1 MFDVR
6 YGLLLSV
13 LVPVDARVFPPT
25 QCKNPSNNPFEN
37 PSDICL
43 FIFTIFVAY
52 HPGVLWSHLDDFF
65 IGFHLK
71 DYAVSEASRDYR
83 RLVYEFS
90 NMGLFEKKG
99 HGVFVTLYA
108 MAMMFSA
115 CIYGVLGCDSTWVH
129 LASGALMGL
138 FWIQSGWIGH
148 DSGHYQ

>member
-1 MFDVR
+1 M
-6 YGLLLSV
+6 
-13 LVPVDARVFPPT
+13 
-25 QCKNPSNNPFEN
+25 
-37 PSDICL
+37 
-43 FIFTIFVAY
+43 AY
-52 HPGVLWSHLDDFF
+52 HPGVLWSRLDNFF
-65 IGFHLK
+65 TGFHLK

-99 HGVFVTLYA
+99 HGVFITLYA

-129 LASGALMGL
+129 IASGALMGL